1 MGVNSV
7 YKPLE
12 VLLLETA
19 GLTSSMQAMR
29 LPKGT
34 CSDSFSNQ
42 TILGAEDAKLA
53 GKLIR
58 AGNDHA
64 KALRG
69 IIVWLE
75 MKMQVGFMVEFETYR
90 HGIECLST
98 SSTMHT
104 TLKATSGIKLA
115 EEKQK
120 GLEKLV
126 YTRIVTI
133 SYQALR
139 SMYLARRFHRHPDWR
154 IFCDFISDLPFF
166 YELILAEK
174 T

>member
-1 MGVNSV
+1 M

-12 VLLLETA
+12 IELLETA
-19 GLTSSMQAMR
+19 GLVSSMRAMR
-29 LPKGT
+29 LPKNT
-34 CSDSFSNQ
+34 KSDTIHRSYLS
-42 TILGAEDAKLA
+42 ILGKDDGYLA

-58 AGNDHA
+58 AGDDHA

-69 IIVWLE
+69 IIVWVE
-75 MKMQVGFMVEFETYR
+75 MKMQVGFMIEFETYR

-104 TLKATSGIKLA
+104 SLKSLSGA
-115 EEKQK
+115 ELVEQKQK
-120 GLEKLV
+120 GLEDLI

-139 SMYLARRFHRHPDWR
+139 SMYFARRYHRHPDWR
-154 IFCDFISDLPFF
+154 IFCKFIENLPYFTS
-166 YELILAEK
+166 LIKAEK
-174 T
+174 